1 MKNLLSKSEENYE
14 AFHIL
19 KDAKKYSSCM
29 HCAYYSAFQL
39 TIHVLTDKFGFDM
52 SFLIDHK
59 KDSHRTVISEM
70 CNTME
75 NELGLESLFYKTT
88 MEKLKKIRS
97 AADYTMSEFGFRQAL
112 KIEGDLNEVVTFLKS
127 KCL

>member
-1 MKNLLSKSEENYE
+1 MKSLLSKSEENYE

-19 KDAKKYSSCM
+19 CDAGKYSSSI

-39 TIHVLTDKFGFDM
+39 TMHVLTDKFGFDIP
-52 SFLIDHK
+52 FLIDHR

-75 NELGLESLFYKTT
+75 NELGLESFSYKKT
-88 MEKLKKIRS
+88 MEKLKKMRS
-97 AADYTMSEFGFRQAL
+97 LADYTMSEIGFRQVK
-112 KIEGDLNEVVTFLKS
+112 KIEGDLNEVLTFLKS
-127 KCL
+127 ECL